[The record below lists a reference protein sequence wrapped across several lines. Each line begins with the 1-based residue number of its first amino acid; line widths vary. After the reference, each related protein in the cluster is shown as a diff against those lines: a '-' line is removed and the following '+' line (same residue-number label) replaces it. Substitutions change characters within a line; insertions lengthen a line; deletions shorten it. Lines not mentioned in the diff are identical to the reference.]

1 MVDCG
6 NQGLYLREPRQ
17 FEVLLALNPVVAD
30 RASAR
35 FNISRTIDELVGEEI
50 RDGDVL
56 VISSKYIAISE
67 GRVVPLNGVTPSVEA
82 RSMGRL
88 YRMSPRLCELILRE
102 SDFVV
107 GGIPGFVLASRDGLL
122 TPNAGIDKSNIEH
135 GKVVLYPRRPEE
147 SADRI
152 REAIRFSRGVEVAV
166 VVCDSRLMP
175 TRRGTTGVALA
186 SSGLESIVDLRG
198 RKDLFGKKLKVTS
211 QAIADDLSSAA
222 ELILGESNESVPIVL
237 VRGLNQRMLGHR
249 TYSPMDFGVDAQGCV
264 YLRSLGFSPR
274 NSILRGWDSPQR
286 R

>member
-1 MVDCG
+1 
-6 NQGLYLREPRQ
+6 
-17 FEVLLALNPVVAD
+17 VLLALRPVVAE
-30 RASAR
+30 RASAK
-35 FNISRTIDELVGEEI
+35 FNISRTIDELVGEEL

-82 RSMGRL
+82 RSMGIL

-107 GGIPGFVLASRDGLL
+107 GGVPGFVLAGRDGLL

-186 SSGLESIVDLRG
+186 SSGLESVVDLRG

-274 NSILRGWDSPQR
+274 NSILRGWDAPQR